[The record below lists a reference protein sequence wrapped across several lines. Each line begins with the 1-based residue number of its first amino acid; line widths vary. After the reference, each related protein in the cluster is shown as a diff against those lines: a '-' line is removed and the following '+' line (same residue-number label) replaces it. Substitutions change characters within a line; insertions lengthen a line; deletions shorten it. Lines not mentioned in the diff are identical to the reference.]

1 MDKSGILMDKIDPRV
16 PAPLL
21 SQQVTDSRYFFLD
34 LAPSRGVGLAVTL
47 GGRETCRPDYV
58 VARRAYA
65 YHGVEYVAEGAGW
78 VVLDG
83 VRHEL
88 RAGSVFG
95 YAPDTPCEIHTDPS
109 HPLVK
114 YFICFTGHGAAAR
127 LRTAGLGRLVVS
139 RLDAHA
145 EVRSVAEDLIRE
157 GRRATPQARAICQT
171 LFELLLLRIEEATG
185 PATAGGDP
193 SHENFLRCKA
203 LIDAHAER
211 LGTLEEIAARAGLE
225 ASSVCRLFR
234 RFQGTSPYQYLLRRK
249 MNLAAE
255 HLVEHGGLVKEAAER
270 VGYDDPY
277 HFSRNFK
284 AVHGISPRALLL
296 RRRVGG

>member
-1 MDKSGILMDKIDPRV
+1 MDKIDSRV

-21 SQQVTDSRYFFLD
+21 SQQVTDPRYFFLD
-34 LAPSRGVGLAVTL
+34 LAPARGSGVAVTL

-58 VARRAYA
+58 IARRAYA
-65 YHGVEYVAEGAGW
+65 YHGIEYVAEGAGW

-83 VRHEL
+83 VRQEL
-88 RAGSVFG
+88 RAGTVFG

-114 YFICFTGHGAAAR
+114 YFICFAGRGAAAR
-127 LRTAGLGRLVVS
+127 LRAAGVGAGRVS

-157 GRRATPQARAICQT
+157 GRRTTPQARAICQT
-171 LFELLLLRIEEATG
+171 LFELFLLRIEEAAG
-185 PATAGGDP
+185 PATPGVDP
-193 SHENFLRCKA
+193 SRDTFLRCKA

-211 LGTLEEIAARAGLE
+211 LGTLAEIAARAGLE

-249 MNLAAE
+249 MTLAAE
-255 HLVEHGGLVKEAAER
+255 HLIERGGLVKEAAER

-296 RRRVGG
+296 RKRVGG

>member
-1 MDKSGILMDKIDPRV
+1 MDKIDPRL
-16 PAPLL
+16 PDPLL

-34 LAPSRGVGLAVTL
+34 LAASGSPGLAVTL

-58 VARRAYA
+58 IARRAYA
-65 YHGVEYVAEGAGW
+65 YHGIEYVAEGEGW

-83 VRHEL
+83 VRQEL
-88 RAGSVFG
+88 QPGTVFG
-95 YAPDTPCEIHTDPS
+95 YAPDTPCEIHTDPH

-114 YFICFTGHGAAAR
+114 YFVCFAGRGAAVR
-127 LRTAGLGRLVVS
+127 LKSTGLGRSLVC
-139 RLDAHA
+139 RLEAHA

-157 GRRATPQARAICQT
+157 GRRTTPQARAICQT
-171 LFELLLLRIEEATG
+171 LFELLLLRIEEAAG
-185 PATAGGDP
+185 PVAKGADP
-193 SHENFLRCKA
+193 SRDNFLRCKA

-211 LGTLEEIAARAGLE
+211 LATLEQIAARAGLE

-255 HLVEHGGLVKEAAER
+255 FLVEHGGLVKEAAER
-270 VGYDDPY
+270 VGYADPY

-296 RRRVGG
+296 RRRVSV

>member
-1 MDKSGILMDKIDPRV
+1 V
-16 PAPLL
+16 
-21 SQQVTDSRYFFLD
+21 V
-34 LAPSRGVGLAVTL
+34 VTL

-58 VARRAYA
+58 IARRAYA
-65 YHGVEYVAEGAGW
+65 YHGIEYVAEGAGW

-83 VRHEL
+83 VRQEL
-88 RAGSVFG
+88 QAGTVFG
-95 YAPDTPCEIHTDPS
+95 YAPDTPCEIHTDPRR
-109 HPLVK
+109 PLVK
-114 YFICFTGHGAAAR
+114 YFICFAGRGAAAR
-127 LRTAGLGRLVVS
+127 LRAAGVGGARVNRLE
-139 RLDAHA
+139 AHA

-157 GRRATPQARAICQT
+157 GRRTTPQARAICQT
-171 LFELLLLRIEEATG
+171 LFELLLLRIEEAAR
-185 PATAGGDP
+185 PASRGVDP
-193 SHENFLRCKA
+193 SRDTFLRCKA

-211 LGTLEEIAARAGLE
+211 LGTLEQIAARAGLE

-249 MNLAAE
+249 MTLAAE
-255 HLVEHGGLVKEAAER
+255 HLIEHGGLVKEAAER

-296 RRRVGG
+296 RRRTDA